1 MSFTILSTSLQS
13 LVMLAVFIA
22 SFSRSELPSDA
33 APYSNGLVHLLKQNN
48 VKVHNINI
56 NYLVTLIPR
65 NLTDLNRIVKNVG
78 NKRFATKKMH
88 PEQKSNFRLE

>member
-1 MSFTILSTSLQS
+1 MSFTIICTSLQS
-13 LVMLAVFIA
+13 LVMLAVLIA
-22 SFSRSELPSDA
+22 SFSTSELPSDA

-56 NYLVTLIPR
+56 NKVTLIPR

-78 NKRFATKKMH
+78 NKMFAAKKMH